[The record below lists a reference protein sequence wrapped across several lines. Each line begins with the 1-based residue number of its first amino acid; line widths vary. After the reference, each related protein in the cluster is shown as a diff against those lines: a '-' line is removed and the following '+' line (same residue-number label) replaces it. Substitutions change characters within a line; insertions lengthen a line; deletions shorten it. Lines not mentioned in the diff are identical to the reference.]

1 MKDDFYKTIDCRSEG
16 FFKDRKSKFYGF
28 AFPVRT
34 EAEIKEIQQELRKKY
49 YDARHHVYA
58 YRLGADKKNFR
69 ASDDGEPSNSSGP
82 PILGQIK
89 SHELTDILI
98 IVVRYFGGKK
108 LGVPGLIN
116 AYRTAAD
123 EAIKNNKIIVKTIDD
138 LLEINFGYNKM
149 NFIMN
154 IASQDG
160 VKTVEQN
167 FTTDCKIIFS
177 IRKSKTN
184 QIINELTKRG
194 IRDFTVKNEVK
205 GT

>member
-1 MKDDFYKTIDCRSEG
+1 MKEDFYKTIETTSEG
-16 FFKDRKSKFYGF
+16 FFKDRKSKFYGY
-28 AFPVRT
+28 AFPVKT
-34 EAEIKEIQQELRKKY
+34 EEDIKEIQQELRKKY

-58 YRLGADKKNFR
+58 YRLGAYKDIFR

-89 SHELTDILI
+89 SYDLTNILI

-138 LLEINFGYNKM
+138 TLDINFGYNQM
-149 NFIMN
+149 NYIMN
-154 IASQDG
+154 IASEEGIKIIEQD
-160 VKTVEQN
+160 
-167 FTTDCKIIFS
+167 FTATCKIKLS

-184 QIINELTKRG
+184 VITNQLTKLG
-194 IRDFTVKNEVK
+194 IRDFRVSY
-205 GT
+205 

>member
-1 MKDDFYKTIDCRSEG
+1 MEDDFYKTIETNSEG

-28 AFPVRT
+28 AFPVKT
-34 EAEIKEIQQELRKKY
+34 EDEIKEIQQELRKKY

-58 YRLGADKKNFR
+58 YRLGAYKDVFR

-89 SHELTDILI
+89 SYDLTNILI

-138 LLEINFGYNKM
+138 TLDINFGYNQM
-149 NFIMN
+149 NFVMN
-154 IASQDG
+154 IASEEG
-160 VKTVEQN
+160 VKIIEQD
-167 FTTDCKIIFS
+167 FTATCKIKLS
-177 IRKSKTN
+177 IRKNKTDEVVN
-184 QIINELTKRG
+184 QLTKLG
-194 IRDFTVKNEVK
+194 IRDFT
-205 GT
+205 TS